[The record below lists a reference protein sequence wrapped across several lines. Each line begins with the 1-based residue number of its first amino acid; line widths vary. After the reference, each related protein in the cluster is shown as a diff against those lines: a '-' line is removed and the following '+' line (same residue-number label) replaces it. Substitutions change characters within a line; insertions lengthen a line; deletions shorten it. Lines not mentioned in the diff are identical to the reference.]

1 MENNEIMNTSG
12 EMIETTAEE
21 ITKSGSSG
29 VKVAAGFGLGVL
41 AGVLAYKFGKQAI
54 CKIKHRR
61 KRDVVDAEDYDIT
74 DVDDEEDSRDK

>member
-29 VKVAAGFGLGVL
+29 VKIAAGFGLGML
-41 AGVLAYKFGKQAI
+41 AGALAYKFGKRAI

-74 DVDDEEDSRDK
+74 DVDDEEDSEDK